1 MARTRIQTA
10 MARAS
15 SAFAALAAVS
25 LAALVGFL
33 LQSEAPDLVYAPSDD
48 AASRI
53 VTGKNKNAKLSSSNA
68 KIITRPLP
76 GFEDRLRA
84 ALRFR
89 TVSTLSNPSSHLE
102 RPQEML
108 ALHAHLQ
115 SSFPLTWRTLKPM
128 IINEFSLLF
137 EWEGSD
143 ARAAPG
149 LLVSHLDVV
158 PAPEDDGDGD
168 GDGEEGGGGASWASA
183 GGGPFDGAL
192 TAGEDGGHFVGRGA
206 LDVKGGAL
214 AILEAVEALISPPSN
229 SSSGPPFSPRR
240 TLFIALGHDEEV
252 GGSLGARAMAREIE
266 SRLLLQRRGLS
277 SSPSS
282 PPPSPSSSSK
292 DKRPPPPQLAFA
304 LDEGGVVLPAGL
316 PPLLNVPVAAVATA
330 EKGYASLRLS
340 LKGNGG
346 HSAMPPLAAA
356 ATAASALARAAA
368 AADSSRPRPRLVRP
382 TTDMLRAVGAASGI
396 RGARLGAAAVAW
408 LAEAGEEKE
417 KEWSPLLVLFSSL
430 ARAATSRIALAAAG
444 ASPPPVA
451 AQLATTVAITRLE
464 TALEESGG
472 GEESEGEKRSAEAAA
487 AMKPKPKAAVAD
499 NVIPPF
505 AAMTLNYRPL
515 PGDDAMMVPMEHLR
529 KAAAAAGLVFDD
541 GSDGDDD
548 KEKKAKRRRKNST
561 PLVSASVSALRI
573 EQASAV
579 TPADSKPMRALRR
592 AIASSGMPREGG
604 MAVVVRVFDF
614 SVFFSFRPRRRRK
627 RREERESPSLY
638 LTRPLLFSPSSKK
651 KKQPVLLVGATD
663 SRAYRTLL
671 SSPSSSPLTTPPSS
685 LSSSGLEL
693 LESSRIL
700 RFQPF
705 ATSMADLG
713 RVHASGERLLRR
725 SYVEG
730 VAFYAAFI
738 READAEEVDL

>member
-1 MARTRIQTA
+1 

-417 KEWSPLLVLFSSL
+417 KEWSPLVLFSSL

-487 AMKPKPKAAVAD
+487 AAAKPKPKAAVAD

-548 KEKKAKRRRKNST
+548 KDKKAKRRRKNST

-614 SVFFSFRPRRRRK
+614 SVFFFISTSTTTETARG
-627 RREERESPSLY
+627 ERVAFSLSHA
-638 LTRPLLFSPSSKK
+638 PPPIFPFFKK
-651 KKQPVLLVGATD
+651 KKTA
-663 SRAYRTLL
+663 RA
-671 SSPSSSPLTTPPSS
+671 P
-685 LSSSGLEL
+685 
-693 LESSRIL
+693 
-700 RFQPF
+700 
-705 ATSMADLG
+705 
-713 RVHASGERLLRR
+713 RR
-725 SYVEG
+725 G
-730 VAFYAAFI
+730 H
-738 READAEEVDL
+738 

>member
-1 MARTRIQTA
+1 

-76 GFEDRLRA
+76 GFEDRLRV

-158 PAPEDDGDGD
+158 PAPEDEGD

-430 ARAATSRIALAAAG
+430 ARAATSRIALAAAE

-451 AQLATTVAITRLE
+451 AQLTTTVAITRLE

-487 AMKPKPKAAVAD
+487 AAAAKPKPKAAVAD

-529 KAAAAAGLVFDD
+529 KSAAAAGLVFDD

-548 KEKKAKRRRKNST
+548 KDKKAKRRRKNST

-614 SVFFSFRPRRRRK
+614 FVFFHFDLDDDGNGERRESRLLSISRAPSYFPPLQKKTARAPRR
-627 RREERESPSLY
+627 
-638 LTRPLLFSPSSKK
+638 
-651 KKQPVLLVGATD
+651 G
-663 SRAYRTLL
+663 
-671 SSPSSSPLTTPPSS
+671 
-685 LSSSGLEL
+685 
-693 LESSRIL
+693 
-700 RFQPF
+700 
-705 ATSMADLG
+705 
-713 RVHASGERLLRR
+713 H
-725 SYVEG
+725 
-730 VAFYAAFI
+730 
-738 READAEEVDL
+738 

>member
-1 MARTRIQTA
+1 

-53 VTGKNKNAKLSSSNA
+53 VTGENKNAKLSSSNA

-158 PAPEDDGDGD
+158 PAPEDEGD

-417 KEWSPLLVLFSSL
+417 KEWSPLVLFSSL

-472 GEESEGEKRSAEAAA
+472 GEESEREKRSAEAAA
-487 AMKPKPKAAVAD
+487 AAAKPKPKAAVAD

-529 KAAAAAGLVFDD
+529 KSAAAAGLVFDD

-548 KEKKAKRRRKNST
+548 KDKKAKRRRKKST

-614 SVFFSFRPRRRRK
+614 LVFFFISTSTTTETARGERVAFSLSHAPPPIFPFFKKKNSPCSSSGPLTAGPTERSSPLRRRR
-627 RREERESPSLY
+627 R
-638 LTRPLLFSPSSKK
+638 
-651 KKQPVLLVGATD
+651 
-663 SRAYRTLL
+663 
-671 SSPSSSPLTTPPSS
+671 
-685 LSSSGLEL
+685 
-693 LESSRIL
+693 
-700 RFQPF
+700 
-705 ATSMADLG
+705 
-713 RVHASGERLLRR
+713 
-725 SYVEG
+725 
-730 VAFYAAFI
+730 
-738 READAEEVDL
+738 

>member
-53 VTGKNKNAKLSSSNA
+53 VTGENKNAKLSSSNA

-316 PPLLNVPVAAVATA
+316 PPLLNMPVAAVATA

-417 KEWSPLLVLFSSL
+417 KEWSPLVLFSSL

-487 AMKPKPKAAVAD
+487 AAAKPKPKAAVAD

-548 KEKKAKRRRKNST
+548 KDKKAKRRRKNST

-651 KKQPVLLVGATD
+651 KKNSPC
-663 SRAYRTLL
+663 
-671 SSPSSSPLTTPPSS
+671 SSSGPLTAGPTERSSPL
-685 LSSSGLEL
+685 
-693 LESSRIL
+693 
-700 RFQPF
+700 
-705 ATSMADLG
+705 
-713 RVHASGERLLRR
+713 RR
-725 SYVEG
+725 
-730 VAFYAAFI
+730 
-738 READAEEVDL
+738 RRR

>member
-1 MARTRIQTA
+1 

-158 PAPEDDGDGD
+158 PAPEDDGD

-417 KEWSPLLVLFSSL
+417 KEWSPLVLFSSL

-487 AMKPKPKAAVAD
+487 AAAKPKPKAAVAD

-548 KEKKAKRRRKNST
+548 KDKKAKRRRKNST

-614 SVFFSFRPRRRRK
+614 SVFFFISTSTTTETARG
-627 RREERESPSLY
+627 ERVAFSLSHA
-638 LTRPLLFSPSSKK
+638 PPPIFPFFKK
-651 KKQPVLLVGATD
+651 KKTA
-663 SRAYRTLL
+663 RA
-671 SSPSSSPLTTPPSS
+671 P
-685 LSSSGLEL
+685 
-693 LESSRIL
+693 
-700 RFQPF
+700 
-705 ATSMADLG
+705 
-713 RVHASGERLLRR
+713 RR
-725 SYVEG
+725 G
-730 VAFYAAFI
+730 H
-738 READAEEVDL
+738 